1 MSTRKI
7 STVAFLLFVLGP
19 IAVSPAR
26 AEGPWKEAGL
36 GVASVLGSAIYSPVK
51 VTYAALG
58 ALAGGVTWVAT
69 AGNTEVAQSIW
80 EPSLRGDYVVTP
92 QMLGGRGS
100 LSAP

>member
-1 MSTRKI
+1 MLRLKFL
-7 STVAFLLFVLGP
+7 TVALLLFSL
-19 IAVSPAR
+19 SPVAPGTA
-26 AEGPWKEAGL
+26 AENPWKEAGL

-69 AGNTEVAQSIW
+69 GGNTEVAQNIW

-92 QMLGGRGS
+92 QMLGNRS
-100 LSAP
+100 SSSAP